1 MASEQ
6 LTLIQL
12 DRSIRSLEELR
23 PSEAAKEPKLWVE
36 YLEVHKDFPDGDATR
51 LRRIHLRRGLN
62 ILWATASRDQR
73 GRLGGHGAGKTT
85 FCRLLRYVIGD
96 AKPGNRQFREDFR
109 AQFPK
114 GWAIAD
120 VLLDGERWLV
130 ARPLGEM
137 GQHPFAIKGASVLE
151 PIPEARP
158 AYKLFEEAVD
168 RVIFGNVK
176 ERDLSGSGKR
186 LNWPIALPWFT
197 RDQEAHYA
205 SLIEWRARESE
216 SESETP
222 PSAADRENLLRIM
235 LGLVD
240 PDEQQRLRDREK
252 LAQEHERIIRE
263 RPQRT
268 YHRTEAEK
276 ALSALYSAP
285 IGQPGELTFE
295 SGIAAEVSRLKKEA
309 DDALIAIQD
318 DPELTT
324 LIAEEATLKLY
335 VESLEDRI
343 AELKSSINQ
352 KKGIVE
358 TISHRASDAKHLAGT
373 TRFFPFRGYCST
385 PLPIAKR
392 DGCPCVT
399 ARPDDDEIVAAT
411 KKIVE
416 SVGPERNRLSDLEEN
431 LGYFEAD
438 LKSRRD
444 GYALATAAASA
455 RRAELRKILEQRS
468 KPREQAASL
477 EAAHR
482 AWTAAEASLT
492 SLAARLGEIEDEQS
506 SLDKQ
511 IEAHAKAHRIQMERF
526 GDLFNLHVRAMLGDE
541 VTGKIDFSGGKSIE
555 PKLEFNG
562 SFDSAALNLTKILA
576 FDLAALA
583 FSQFEG
589 AGHHPRFLLHDSPRE
604 ADLAAPIYQSLFLA
618 AQALESA
625 CGGDVGFQYIVT
637 TTEPPPEGVNQSPWL
652 LDPVLDATEAGKRFL
667 GVNL

>member
-1 MASEQ
+1 M
-6 LTLIQL
+6 
-12 DRSIRSLEELR
+12 
-23 PSEAAKEPKLWVE
+23 
-36 YLEVHKDFPDGDATR
+36 
-51 LRRIHLRRGLN
+51 
-62 ILWATASRDQR
+62 
-73 GRLGGHGAGKTT
+73 
-85 FCRLLRYVIGD
+85 
-96 AKPGNRQFREDFR
+96 
-109 AQFPK
+109 
-114 GWAIAD
+114 
-120 VLLDGERWLV
+120 
-130 ARPLGEM
+130 
-137 GQHPFAIKGASVLE
+137 
-151 PIPEARP
+151 
-158 AYKLFEEAVD
+158 
-168 RVIFGNVK
+168 
-176 ERDLSGSGKR
+176 
-186 LNWPIALPWFT
+186 
-197 RDQEAHYA
+197 
-205 SLIEWRARESE
+205 
-216 SESETP
+216 
-222 PSAADRENLLRIM
+222 
-235 LGLVD
+235 
-240 PDEQQRLRDREK
+240 
-252 LAQEHERIIRE
+252 
-263 RPQRT
+263 
-268 YHRTEAEK
+268 
-276 ALSALYSAP
+276 
-285 IGQPGELTFE
+285 
-295 SGIAAEVSRLKKEA
+295 
-309 DDALIAIQD
+309 
-318 DPELTT
+318 
-324 LIAEEATLKLY
+324 
-335 VESLEDRI
+335 
-343 AELKSSINQ
+343 
-352 KKGIVE
+352 
-358 TISHRASDAKHLAGT
+358 
-373 TRFFPFRGYCST
+373 
-385 PLPIAKR
+385 
-392 DGCPCVT
+392 
-399 ARPDDDEIVAAT
+399 
-411 KKIVE
+411 
-416 SVGPERNRLSDLEEN
+416 
-431 LGYFEAD
+431 
-438 LKSRRD
+438 KSRRD